1 MTSIPHASGFFSGA
15 TGALLL
21 RCAALAFLLSG
32 FGVAWADPPS
42 RAGRIANVAG
52 NAWLLDPDTKSWMRV
67 LRNQTVS
74 QGDQLRTDARSRVTV
89 RVGSTTLWL
98 DEQSDVQVLQMDDA
112 ALVVRLMAGDVAL
125 RLRTAQAAQET
136 RVQTRE
142 GVVNPETEGLFRV
155 DQLERGTRLALLE
168 GRAQFES
175 DSRSRVQRG
184 WLREGEQS
192 EFFLNESGR
201 VERQAVSRDKFS
213 AWFLAK
219 DEAEAAL
226 AWGDDPYVSPEMTGA
241 EELNQYGSWEV
252 VAEYGNVWIPTR
264 VAAGWEP
271 YRDGNW
277 VWTRHWGWSWV
288 DNAPW
293 GFAPFHYGRW
303 LQYQG
308 RWAWAPG
315 RFESRP
321 AYSPALVAWVGGPQ
335 LSIGVTVGGVRRP
348 PQTGWSP
355 LAPRQIYAPP
365 YAHSPQYID
374 RFRWNGESPSYG
386 INQRYER
393 NRPLPQRGD
402 SGPQPYR
409 PVPQTG
415 VGSTPF
421 NRGDS
426 GTDYRPGDRPEYG
439 NPFDGRVDRRIRP
452 LGLPLAQPAAPV
464 FPVQQ
469 PPPASPMPTQQAPG
483 FGPTQA
489 PQLGQRDGDRSPRYR
504 EAVQPVQPQPQPPTL
519 IQTPPQQPPVRAQA
533 PVLNRESAG
542 WPGIL
547 QNQRPPGAPAQP
559 AVQAPPAQAMP
570 QSPPPPQ
577 AVAPAGPRPQAKSVD
592 DDAPNGKRNKRENQ
606 ERENKE
612 RENKEREYR

>member
-1 MTSIPHASGFFSGA
+1 MISIPHASGFFSGA

-21 RCAALAFLLSG
+21 RCAALVFLLLG
-32 FGVAWADPPS
+32 FSVAWADPPS

-52 NAWLLDPDTKSWMRV
+52 SAWLLDPDTNGWVRV

-98 DEQSDVQVLQMDDA
+98 DEQSDMQVLQMEDT
-112 ALVVRLMAGDVAL
+112 ALVVRLLAGDVAL

-142 GVVNPETEGLFRV
+142 GMVSPEMEGLFRI
-155 DQLERGTRLALLE
+155 DQLDRGTRLAVLE

-175 DSRSRVQRG
+175 DARARSQRG

-192 EFFLNESGR
+192 EFLRNESGR

-213 AWFLAK
+213 AWFLSK
-219 DEAEAAL
+219 DEAEAVL
-226 AWGDDPYVSPEMTGA
+226 AWGEDPYVSPEMTGA
-241 EELNQYGSWEV
+241 EELNKYGSWEV

-264 VAAGWEP
+264 VVAGWEP

-303 LQYQG
+303 LQYDG

-315 RFESRP
+315 RFEPRP
-321 AYSPALVAWVGGPQ
+321 AYSPGLVAWAGGPQ
-335 LSIGVTVGGVRRP
+335 LSIGITVGGIRRP
-348 PQTGWSP
+348 PQTGWAP

-365 YAHSPQYID
+365 YAHSPQYIE
-374 RFRWNGESPSYG
+374 RFRWNGGSPSYG
-386 INQRYER
+386 IDQRDER

-402 SGPQPYR
+402 AGPQPYR
-409 PVPQTG
+409 AVPQAG

-421 NRGDS
+421 NRGVI
-426 GTDYRPGDRPEYG
+426 GTDNRQVERPEYG
-439 NPFDGRVDRRIRP
+439 NPFNGQGDRRIRP
-452 LGLPLAQPAAPV
+452 PVLPPLQPIAPGFPAQQ
-464 FPVQQ
+464 PVQ
-469 PPPASPMPTQQAPG
+469 PSPMPPQQAPA
-483 FGPTQA
+483 FGPAQV
-489 PQLGQRDGDRSPRYR
+489 PPIGQRDVDRSPRYR
-504 EAVQPVQPQPQPPTL
+504 ELIQSVQPVQVIQPQSPPQPPALTQ
-519 IQTPPQQPPVRAQA
+519 IPPQQPPARAQA
-533 PVLNRESAG
+533 PVSNRESAG
-542 WPGIL
+542 WPGTL
-547 QNQRPPGAPAQP
+547 QNQRPPTPPAQP

-592 DDAPNGKRNKRENQ
+592 DDDAPNGKRNKREN
-606 ERENKE
+606 
-612 RENKEREYR
+612 KEREYR